1 MFRHRTVTPSKMP
14 ASRDHREAI
23 PAVRQHKAALPL
35 KVNGELVIGALTFL
49 STVGPRRFRGHAQS
63 ALTIISVVGLAAR
76 AFRKKT

>member
-14 ASRDHREAI
+14 ASRDNREAI
-23 PAVRQHKAALPL
+23 PAARQRNAPLPL

-76 AFRKKT
+76 ALRKKT